1 MGRGISIK
9 MGGRSG
15 GGGVGRVKRLKI
27 FQIVGR
33 YFLNTIRGKKSEKT
47 QFDAFLPSTLGKK
60 RMSKIVEACN
70 CIKNKQ

>member
-15 GGGVGRVKRLKI
+15 GGGEGMVKRLTI

-33 YFLNTIRGKKSEKT
+33 YFLNTIRGKKFEET
-47 QFDAFLPSTLGKK
+47 QLDAFLPSTLAKK
-60 RMSKIVEACN
+60 E
-70 CIKNKQ
+70 